1 MLVQCGDLLG
11 GGLQWFGV
19 PGRDDHVEAAP
30 GQRDRGAILA
40 ALQARVHNAPDHE
53 RATALAEVA
62 KIARFRLQDLIAENG
77 DAE

>member
-1 MLVQCGDLLG
+1 LNRIYRVR
-11 GGLQWFGV
+11 FGFPFIIAV
-19 PGRDDHVEAAP
+19 R